1 MRIDVVSLFPAMF
14 AAVCDHGITAR
25 ALERGL
31 WSLGCWNPRDYTH
44 DAYRRVDDRP
54 YGGGPGMVMLA
65 EPLAAAIEAA
75 SAAAMAAT
83 NARTSGTTRPPHRIY
98 LSAQG
103 RPLTHDR
110 VVELAAL
117 PSLVLV
123 AGRYEAIDQR
133 VIDTRIDEEIC
144 IGDFVVSGG
153 ELPAMMLIDAIVRM
167 LPGALNDDESVLR
180 DSFADGL
187 LDCPHYT
194 RPEVFESMPVPGV
207 LMSGHHSRIARWRR
221 ERSLELTAARRP
233 DLLERAR
240 AAGRLDAEDERWLA
254 DHARCEP
261 AHTRSR
267 RTGDETAGKAGEKA
281 GEGADGEPESAA
293 GGGPANVDDNDGAG
307 AL

>member
-14 AAVCDHGITAR
+14 AAIREHGITAR
-25 ALERGL
+25 AHERGL
-31 WSLGCWNPRDYTH
+31 WCLERWNPRDFTH

-65 EPLAAAIEAA
+65 EPLAAAI
-75 SAAAMAAT
+75 AAATEAQRLAG
-83 NARTSGTTRPPHRIY
+83 AGPSHRVY
-98 LSAQG
+98 LSPQG

-110 VVELAAL
+110 VVELAAR

-123 AGRYEAIDQR
+123 AGRYEAVDQR
-133 VIDTRIDEEIC
+133 LIDTRIDEEIC

-194 RPEVFESMPVPGV
+194 RPEVFESMPVPAV
-207 LMSGHHSRIARWRR
+207 LLSGHHSRIARWRR
-221 ERSLELTAARRP
+221 ERALELTAARRP
-233 DLLERAR
+233 ELIERAR
-240 AAGRLDAEDERWLA
+240 QAGRLGAEDERWLA
-254 DHARCEP
+254 
-261 AHTRSR
+261 SR
-267 RTGDETAGKAGEKA
+267 PSGQAGDSNE
-281 GEGADGEPESAA
+281 
-293 GGGPANVDDNDGAG
+293 NN